1 MRSFCGTA
9 LALSALPGGTN
20 EKHPGR
26 LKMKYANLN
35 KNTEI
40 AKPKYAHPDIFTAH
54 NDIRPFKVLCIVK
67 YLP

>member
-1 MRSFCGTA
+1 
-9 LALSALPGGTN
+9 
-20 EKHPGR
+20 
-26 LKMKYANLN
+26 MKYANLN

-40 AKPKYAHPDIFTAH
+40 AKSKYTHPDIFTAY